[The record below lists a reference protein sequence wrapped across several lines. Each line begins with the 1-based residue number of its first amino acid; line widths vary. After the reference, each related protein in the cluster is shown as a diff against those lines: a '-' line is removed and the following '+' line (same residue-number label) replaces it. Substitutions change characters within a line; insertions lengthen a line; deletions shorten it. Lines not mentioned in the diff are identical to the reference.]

1 MGFEYSTFRQLKSNT
16 MNEKE
21 QRLQIATQIFCTI
34 ISASVKTDEENSNED
49 ELSDTIIGW
58 SFGLADKLISYNKH
72 NPIQP

>member
-1 MGFEYSTFRQLKSNT
+1 

-34 ISASVKTDEENSNED
+34 INPIINEGEDNINGD
-49 ELSDTIIGW
+49 ELSDTIVGW